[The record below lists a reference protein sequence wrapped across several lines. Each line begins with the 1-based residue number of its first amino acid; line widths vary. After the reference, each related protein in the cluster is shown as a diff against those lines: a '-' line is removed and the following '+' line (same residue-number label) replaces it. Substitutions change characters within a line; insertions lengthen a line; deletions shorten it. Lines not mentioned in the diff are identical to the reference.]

1 MITKILRNTTAENIV
16 LINVFI
22 PAGESVNI
30 EYTLFAKLLQSGVV
44 FELINSG
51 DLVVNDGTKDLSVS
65 EGIAHMYLFQE
76 PSSVTS
82 RNFSYDFIEIGQNIT
97 IPRGQQMRV
106 YQECRVDGDLNV
118 YGEIIVKDI

>member
-1 MITKILRNTTAENIV
+1 MITKILKNTTAEDIV
-16 LINVFI
+16 LINAFI
-22 PAGESVNI
+22 PAGGFVNI
-30 EYTLFAKLLQSGVV
+30 EYNLFAKLLQNGSV

-51 DLVVNDGTKDLSVS
+51 ALVVNDGVRDLSIV
-65 EGIAHMYLFQE
+65 EGTAHMYLFQE
-76 PSSVTS
+76 QSSD
-82 RNFSYDFIEIGQNIT
+82 RNFSYNFIELGQDIT